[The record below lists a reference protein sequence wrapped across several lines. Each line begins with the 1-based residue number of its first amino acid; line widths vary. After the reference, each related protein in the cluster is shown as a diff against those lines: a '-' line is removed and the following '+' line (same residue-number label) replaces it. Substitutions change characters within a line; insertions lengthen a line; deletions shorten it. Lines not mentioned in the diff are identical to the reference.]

1 MSEGSAAQHQ
11 PRYHHGDL
19 PATLVRTAI
28 AMLDADGDTHLSLRA
43 VAREA
48 GVSSAAPYRHFPD
61 RRALLDAVSAV
72 GFEDLMAA
80 LTAEHPQPEDASQ
93 LADGA
98 VAYVRFALGRPG
110 LFRVMFLGEG
120 GRTEPA
126 RRRIT
131 DQIHAHLDAAV
142 QRVFGVDDPAPVT
155 TGLWSLVH
163 GMACLYLY
171 GNLVP
176 ATDDEIAE
184 RVRTTVAATVG
195 VRTR

>member
-1 MSEGSAAQHQ
+1 M
-11 PRYHHGDL
+11 
-19 PATLVRTAI
+19 RTAI

-80 LTAEHPQPEDASQ
+80 LGAEHPEPADASQ
-93 LADGA
+93 LADVG

-131 DQIHAHLDAAV
+131 EQIHAHLDAVV
-142 QRVFGVDDPAPVT
+142 QRVFAVEEPAPVT
-155 TGLWSLVH
+155 TGLWALVH

-176 ATDDEIAE
+176 ATDDEIDE